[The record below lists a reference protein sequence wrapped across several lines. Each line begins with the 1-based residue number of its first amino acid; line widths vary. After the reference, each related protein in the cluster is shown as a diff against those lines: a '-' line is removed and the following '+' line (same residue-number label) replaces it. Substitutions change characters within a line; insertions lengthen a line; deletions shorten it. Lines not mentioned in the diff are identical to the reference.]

1 MQCARGMLWS
11 GNEKNYV
18 AQLSLKQVSKYFD
31 QAEQR
36 IFVLENSSYDFMAGQ
51 SYAISGASGSGK
63 STIMHMLAGIEKPS
77 VGTINFN
84 QQVITAADLLTKL
97 GLVFQTPNLIHDLN
111 VWENIALKGLILG
124 VNFTVAKQR
133 AIELLEQ
140 VGLAHKISAKPTQL
154 SGGEQQRVAIARALY
169 AQPMF
174 LLADEP
180 TGNLDIATG
189 KKIIDLLIDLQR
201 KYQMGIIICTHD
213 NYVLEKLEYKLYLS
227 NSKLQLN

>member
-124 VNFTVAKQR
+124 VSFTVAKQR

>member
-1 MQCARGMLWS
+1 MS
-11 GNEKNYV
+11 
-18 AQLSLKQVSKYFD
+18 QLSLKQVTKYFD
-31 QAEQR
+31 QSGQR
-36 IFVLENSSYDFMAGQ
+36 IVVLENSSYDFLAGQ
-51 SYAISGASGSGK
+51 SYAISGVSGAGK
-63 STIMHMLAGIEKPS
+63 STIMHMLAGIEKPTT
-77 VGTINFN
+77 GAITFN
-84 QQVITAADLLTKL
+84 QIAITPEDLQTKL
-97 GLVFQTPNLIHDLN
+97 GLVFQTPSLLSDLN
-111 VWENIALKGLILG
+111 VWENVALKGLIL
-124 VNFTVAKQR
+124 NFSFMVARQR
-133 AIELLEQ
+133 ALELLEL
-140 VGLAHKISAKPTQL
+140 VGLAHKAYAETTQL

-189 KKIIDLLIDLQR
+189 KKIIDLLIDLQQ

>member
-84 QQVITAADLLTKL
+84 QQAITAADLLTKL

-124 VNFTVAKQR
+124 VSFTVAKQR